1 MSKKKVNKQV
11 VKIVNNKTVH
21 VELPGVVH
29 KKLRAKLF
37 LDELSMQKFFTL
49 MAEKYVLEDSYVK
62 SLVLEH
68 ADDVKNKKLD
78 KLRNID
84 EKDLY
89 DAIEKNSPFKN

>member
-1 MSKKKVNKQV
+1 LNKKKVDKQV

-21 VELPGVVH
+21 VELPGVIH

-62 SLVLEH
+62 SLVIEH
-68 ADDVKNKKLD
+68 SDDVKNKKLD

-89 DAIEKNSPFKN
+89 DVIEENSPFKN

>member
-1 MSKKKVNKQV
+1 MNKKKVDKQV

-21 VELPGVVH
+21 VELPGVIH

-62 SLVLEH
+62 SLVIERS
-68 ADDVKNKKLD
+68 DDVKNKKLD

-89 DAIEKNSPFKN
+89 DVIEENSPFKN